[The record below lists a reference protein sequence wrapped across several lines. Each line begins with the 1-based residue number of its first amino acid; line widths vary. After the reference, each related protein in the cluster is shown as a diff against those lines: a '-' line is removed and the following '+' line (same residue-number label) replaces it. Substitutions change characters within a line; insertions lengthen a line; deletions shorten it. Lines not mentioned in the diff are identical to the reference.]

1 MSAWPQ
7 WRLRLL
13 ASSLRYIATV
23 IICDTYNA
31 WAWISNAVWIRFGCE
46 SDNWLVNYWNRV
58 FSQQS
63 QGERNWQWFLASAG
77 VTHEKYS
84 PSDLLRIKLAYA
96 ISTSQTKPRHARI
109 TPLRKNK
116 PGRILLWVQF
126 ANTNLPSKKLSCT
139 LLKVSKEAKS
149 LAISVALGWI
159 YVKQNYHVIFDEKNL
174 VSTKLFI

>member
-1 MSAWPQ
+1 MQ
-7 WRLRLL
+7 FGFVLGVNQT
-13 ASSLRYIATV
+13 I
-23 IICDTYNA
+23 D
-31 WAWISNAVWIRFGCE
+31 AWITEIA
-46 SDNWLVNYWNRV
+46 
-58 FSQQS
+58 FSLNNPK
-63 QGERNWQWFLASAG
+63 GKKMWQWFLASAG

-116 PGRILLWVQF
+116 PGRILLWVKF

-149 LAISVALGWI
+149 LAISVALSWI
-159 YVKQNYHVIFDEKNL
+159 YVK
-174 VSTKLFI
+174 